1 MFRSKNRPLF
11 TESVSKKNVEKNL
24 FWRACAARTKKLKK
38 QKKTKLFFFFLFYH
52 LKVFVLK
59 SSTVVHVAC
68 SLAICQLSQELIA
81 RLHKWR
87 RM

>member
-1 MFRSKNRPLF
+1 MFRSKNRRLF
-11 TESVSKKNVEKNL
+11 RESVSKKNVEKNL

-38 QKKTKLFFFFLFYH
+38 QKKTKLSFFRFYH

-59 SSTVVHVAC
+59 SSTVVHAAC
-68 SLAICQLSQELIA
+68 SLAYCQLSQQLIA
-81 RLHKWR
+81 QLHKWR

>member
-38 QKKTKLFFFFLFYH
+38 QKKTKLSFSFL
-52 LKVFVLK
+52 LPSESICAE
-59 SSTVVHVAC
+59 SSTVMHAAC

-81 RLHKWR
+81 QLHKWR